1 MATGLPKSK
10 ANELAEH
17 QRVHQMRGQFRLE
30 YDGKRKATE
39 IITNCP
45 RAKLKL
51 VQSANQ
57 SHGWTNRLYFGD
69 NLEVLGTLLD
79 DPVVC
84 AKVSLVYIDPPYST
98 NSVFESREQKFAYH
112 DLLSGA
118 AFVEFLRERLIVLH
132 QLMSE
137 RGSIY
142 VHLDENMAFPMK
154 VVMDEVFGPENF
166 RNFITRKKCNTK
178 NYTRH
183 TYGNISDYI
192 LFYSKGEKYTWN
204 RPVIAWTEDT
214 AKKEYTYVETSTG
227 RRFKKV
233 PVHAPGVRNGET
245 GKPWRGKLPPPGK
258 HWQFPPSVLDE
269 MDRRGEIFWSSNGNP
284 RRKIYLDDSNGIPV
298 QDIWLDF
305 KDAHNQN
312 IEITGYPT
320 EKNIEMLEQ
329 VISASSNPG
338 DLVLD
343 CFTGSGTT
351 LAAAGNLGRRWIGI
365 DNSNEAIAAT
375 VKRLR
380 FGSRPMG
387 DYVTKKRTPTAE
399 NPLELFSTHPYVDEK
414 PATSGTVEDFCLYR
428 TESAELKMDRDD
440 GFALKDKPA
449 KPKRPK
455 LLEKV
460 GYKISRKSLTRKQ
473 NANRISPQRGPHVE
487 TAGTS
492 PPPSSKAWTTA

>member
-10 ANELAEH
+10 ANGRAKH
-17 QRVHQMRGQFRLE
+17 VHNPLSGGAIHLE
-30 YDGKRKATE
+30 YEGKRSSAE
-39 IITNCP
+39 ILANCP
-45 RAKLKL
+45 KANLTLMQPAKH
-51 VQSANQ
+51 
-57 SHGWTNRLYFGD
+57 SHGWVNRLYFGE
-69 NLEVLGTLLD
+69 NLSVLGTLLD
-79 DPVVC
+79 DPTVHG
-84 AKVSLVYIDPPYST
+84 KVSLVYIDPPYST
-98 NSVFESREQKFAYH
+98 QSVFESRDQKFAYH
-112 DLLSGA
+112 YLLSGA
-118 AFVEFLRERLIVLH
+118 AFAEFLRERLVVLH
-132 QLMSE
+132 ELLSD

-142 VHLDENMAFPMK
+142 VHLDENMAFPIK
-154 VVMDEVFGPENF
+154 VVMDEIFGTENF

-192 LFYSKGEKYTWN
+192 LFYSKDDDYVWN

-214 AKKEYTYVETSTG
+214 AKREYTYVEASTG

-245 GKPWRGKLPPPGK
+245 GKPWRDKLPPLGK

-284 RRKIYLDDSNGIPV
+284 RRKIYLEDSNGIPV

-320 EKNIEMLEQ
+320 EKNLEMMEQ
-329 VISASSNPG
+329 IISASSNPG

-343 CFTGSGTT
+343 CFAGSGTT
-351 LAAAGNLGRRWIGI
+351 LAAAGNLGRHWIGI

-375 VKRLR
+375 VNRLR

-387 DYVTKKRTPTAE
+387 DYVTKKRAPAVE
-399 NPLELFSTHPYVDEK
+399 SHLELFGSESGVEK
-414 PATSGTVEDFCLYR
+414 KPTRNGNAEDFSLYC
-428 TESAELKMDRDD
+428 TESAELELLEHDD
-440 GFALKDKPA
+440 VFALKDKPTKQKQP
-449 KPKRPK
+449 KPVQ
-455 LLEKV
+455 KV
-460 GYKISRKSLTRKQ
+460 GYKISRKRSARRQK
-473 NANRISPQRGPHVE
+473 AN
-487 TAGTS
+487 
-492 PPPSSKAWTTA
+492 